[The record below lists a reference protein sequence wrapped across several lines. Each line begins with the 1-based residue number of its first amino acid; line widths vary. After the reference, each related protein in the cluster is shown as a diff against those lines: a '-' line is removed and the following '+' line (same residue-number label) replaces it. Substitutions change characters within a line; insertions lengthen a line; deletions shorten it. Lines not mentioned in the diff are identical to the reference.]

1 MPSFP
6 NVLAIV
12 NPTSRR
18 GRNRNRIPAIL
29 EGIQARFPGA
39 RIELTRA
46 TGHASELVLEHGVG
60 ADLILACGGD
70 GTVHEVAKGMVRNN
84 MQAAMGVLGLGSG
97 NDYARALRMPTSWP
111 DALDAIAGGRLVA
124 SDAGHVAWKEAGES
138 RIGFFI
144 NALGVGFD
152 AHTAVL
158 APKYKGYPLGYTV
171 AILDGLK
178 SWISGG
184 ATIRTGGR
192 DGDVVFNGRLMF
204 VTIGN
209 AFDSG
214 GGYTVNPGALISDG
228 ALDPCMVEDIS
239 VLKAISLLPRVR
251 SGGHI
256 GMKEV
261 TYLRTPSIHIDTD
274 RGLPVHADGEVLS
287 LQARDLDVSVL
298 PGALRVVV
306 AAGAP
311 DPV

>member
-1 MPSFP
+1 MPTFER
-6 NVLAIV
+6 VLAIL

-18 GRNRNRIPAIL
+18 GRNRTRIPAIL
-29 EGIQARFPGA
+29 EGIQHHFPGA
-39 RIELTRA
+39 RIELTTG
-46 TGHASELVLEHGVG
+46 TGHATSLVQEWGKG

-70 GTVHEVAKGMVRNN
+70 GTVHEVAKGMVHNDI
-84 MQAAMGVLGLGSG
+84 QAPMGVLGLGSG
-97 NDYARALRMPTSWP
+97 NDFARALRMPPGWK
-111 DALDAIAGGRLVA
+111 DALDAVSSGRIVA
-124 SDAGHVAWKEAGES
+124 SDAGQVVWREDGAS
-138 RIGFFI
+138 RTGFFI

-158 APKYKGYPLGYTV
+158 APRYKGYPLGYTV
-171 AILDGLK
+171 AILAGLK

-192 DGDVVFNGRLMF
+192 DGQVVFNGRLMF

-228 ALDPCMVEDIS
+228 ALDPCIVEDIS
-239 VLKAISLLPRVR
+239 VLKAVSLLPRVR

-261 TYLRTPSIHIDTD
+261 TYLRTASLHIDTD
-274 RGLPVHADGEVLS
+274 RGLPVHADGEILS
-287 LQARDLDVSVL
+287 LQARDLEVSVL
-298 PGALRVVV
+298 PGVLRVVV
-306 AAGAP
+306 APGAP
-311 DPV
+311 DLV